1 MVVRRALG
9 IAGLSEAVTFVLGF
23 ANVVIVSRLLR
34 PDEIGVFS
42 VAVSVLG
49 FAHIFREFGVG
60 QYLVQAPVLGKEQF
74 RAAVTVSIGSSWLI
88 AALLFLI
95 SRPMAAL
102 YGHPG
107 IGEVLAMLA
116 VNFLI
121 MPFGAPLLSVLR
133 RELQFGKLAWATVLG
148 AVVQTVVTIAAAMHG
163 ASYLSMA
170 WGSIAMHVFKTSF
183 LNFLRPGETFVLPT
197 LRGLSD
203 VLKFGSLISVGSVV
217 RQIGS
222 SAPDLVFGR
231 TLGFVEVAIFS
242 RGVGLQKMAIERI
255 ESMVRSVHF
264 PTFASSLRQGG
275 DAAHLYTQASAY
287 LIAVTVPALAVL
299 ASLAEPLILFVF
311 GEQWAR
317 SVPIAQ
323 VYCLA
328 SMLTAPYSLFTLSLT
343 AAGRAALCLRTELIS
358 QTVRVA
364 ALLTSIWLNLH
375 QVVWLLL
382 IAHGVE
388 ALLSQWALKQAFGL
402 SGLSFL
408 RGIWRGLALVPFAVC
423 MPLLLALSGTHV
435 GFLSGHPLALLLA
448 GGATALL
455 GWLLGLRV
463 LGHPVYAEVL
473 RLLALRRRWV

>member
-60 QYLVQAPVLGKEQF
+60 QYLVQAAELGREQF
-74 RAAVTVSIGSSWLI
+74 RAAVTVSIASSWLI
-88 AALLFLI
+88 AVVLFLI
-95 SRPMAAL
+95 SKPMAVL
-102 YGHPG
+102 YGHAG

-183 LNFLRPGETFVLPT
+183 LNYLRPGETFVWPT
-197 LRGLSD
+197 LRGLGD
-203 VLKFGSLISVGSVV
+203 VLKFGSLISVGSIV
-217 RQIGS
+217 RQVGS
-222 SAPDLVFGR
+222 SAPDLIFGR

-275 DAAHLYTQASAY
+275 DAAALYTQASAY

-299 ASLAEPLILFVF
+299 ATLAEPLILFVF

-323 VYCLA
+323 VYCVA
-328 SMLTAPYSLFTLSLT
+328 TMLTAPYSLFTLSLT

-364 ALLTSIWLNLH
+364 ALLGSIWLDLH

-382 IAHGVE
+382 LAHAAE
-388 ALLSQWALKQAFGL
+388 AWLSQWALKQAFGL
-402 SGLSFL
+402 GGMGFL
-408 RGIWRGLALVPFAVC
+408 RGIWRGLVLVPFAVSG
-423 MPLLLALSGTHV
+423 PLLLVMSASHV
-435 GFLSGHPLALLLA
+435 DFLARHPLALLLC
-448 GGATALL
+448 GGSTALA

-463 LGHPVYAEVL
+463 LGHPVYAEVQRVL
-473 RLLALRRRWV
+473 DLRRRWA